1 MEKRMIIRIIGAIM
15 LAATLALPAC
25 CAEGGAIMKSE
36 AGFNVY
42 VVDAL
47 TKVFPDSKL
56 PSGGSAEITVN
67 AARNEYESAQLAVH
81 SDNAIKS
88 LSVDVSMLK
97 GESGIVPEV
106 KADFVGW
113 VTVSRGSAE
122 TPPEYKIGTIPGK
135 FPDPLTGSKPVA
147 VAAGMNQPIWL
158 TIHIP
163 ADAIPGEYTGIVKV
177 TADSKTVEVPITLKV
192 FTAMVPDKRTLYVT
206 NWFFTDKIAA
216 AHGVEKWSEGFWK
229 ILGVY
234 AKFMADYRQNTTL
247 TPLTELIMGKD
258 DGQGNYTFDFTRFDR
273 WVELFKG
280 AGVEY
285 IEGSHLGGRGEW
297 EAKDFDASWPQIT
310 KPDGSQVQFPGMKVS
325 SDEERK
331 LLSQYLPALQK
342 HLEEKGWLDTYI
354 QHLADEPIPVNA
366 ESYKKLSS
374 YVREF
379 APKFRIMD
387 ACQAKEIA
395 GSIDIW
401 VPLTSEYDHSK
412 DFFVQRQKLGD
423 EVWFYTCLV
432 PKGKYM
438 NRFIDYPL
446 AATRLIHWTNFM
458 HGVTGYLHWGF
469 NYWPAD
475 PYNELE
481 PNWGG
486 ESFLPPGDSHIIYP
500 GKRGPL
506 SSIRMEA
513 MRDGLEDFE
522 LLSLLARKNPK
533 KAHAI
538 CDSVIRSMTDYSM
551 DPKTIRKARLKL
563 LEALED

>member
-1 MEKRMIIRIIGAIM
+1 
-15 LAATLALPAC
+15 
-25 CAEGGAIMKSE
+25 MKSDM
-36 AGFNVY
+36 GFSVY
-42 VVDAL
+42 VVDPL
-47 TKVFPDSKL
+47 VKVFPDSQFT
-56 PSGGSAEITVN
+56 SGNDEKIVVN

-81 SDNAIKS
+81 SNKPIES
-88 LSVDVSMLK
+88 LSVYAAKLK
-97 GESGIVPEV
+97 GASEIVPVV
-106 KADFVGW
+106 KTNFVGW
-113 VTVSRGSAE
+113 VTISKGNPE

-135 FPDPLTGSKPVA
+135 FPDPLTEAKSVS
-147 VAAGMNQPIWL
+147 VAAGTNQPVWL
-158 TIHIP
+158 TIHVP
-163 ADAIPGEYTGIVKV
+163 EDTVPGAYTGIVCV
-177 TADSKTVEVPITLKV
+177 TADEKTVEVPLVVKV
-192 FTAMVPDKRTLYVT
+192 FSATVPAKRNLYLT

-216 AHGVEKWSEGFWK
+216 VHGVEKWSEGFWK

-234 AKFMADYRQNTTL
+234 AKFMADYRQNTAL
-247 TPLTELIMGKD
+247 TPLTELITGKD

-273 WVELFKG
+273 WVETFKN

-285 IEGSHLGGRGEW
+285 IEGSHLGGRSDW

-310 KPDGSQVQFPGMKVS
+310 KPDGSLVQFPGMKVT

-342 HLEEKGWLDTYI
+342 HLEDKGWLSTYM
-354 QHLADEPIPVNA
+354 QHLVDEPIPVNA

-374 YVREF
+374 FVREF
-379 APKFRIMD
+379 APKFRIID

-401 VPLTSEYDHSK
+401 VPLTSEYDQSR
-412 DFFVQRQKLGD
+412 DFFVKRQKAGD

-446 AATRLIHWTNFM
+446 AATRLIHWANFM
-458 HGVTGYLHWGF
+458 YGVTGYLHWGF

-481 PNWGG
+481 PDWGG
-486 ESFLPPGDSHIIYP
+486 GSYLPPGDSHIVYP
-500 GKRGPL
+500 GKRSPL
-506 SSIRMEA
+506 SSIRLEA
-513 MRDGLEDFE
+513 LRDGVEDYELFRLLEK
-522 LLSLLARKNPK
+522 KNSK

-538 CDSVIRSMTDYSM
+538 CDSVIKSMTDYSI
-551 DPKTIRKARLKL
+551 DSKVIHKARLEL